1 MREGVKCVK
10 PPARH
15 RAALGKLGEGVALL
29 WYLLQGWQPHQRP
42 RHERVQTDLLLRRG
56 QTLLLVEVKARWQPQ
71 PFERLVSPQ
80 QRKRLHQQVAWWA
93 AQHPSLTVRLEVAQV
108 TWSWPL
114 VRRYA
119 LNLA

>member
-1 MREGVKCVK
+1 MGRVK

-29 WYLLQGWQPHQRP
+29 WYVMEGWRPLPRP
-42 RHERVQTDLLLRRG
+42 RYERVQTDLLLRRG
-56 QTLLLVEVKARWQPQ
+56 QTLLLVEVKARWRRQ
-71 PFERLVSPQ
+71 PFERLISPN
-80 QRKRLHQQVAWWA
+80 QRRRLEQQVAWWTA
-93 AQHPSLTVRLEVAQV
+93 RHPGLTVRLEVAQI
-108 TWSWPL
+108 TWGWPL